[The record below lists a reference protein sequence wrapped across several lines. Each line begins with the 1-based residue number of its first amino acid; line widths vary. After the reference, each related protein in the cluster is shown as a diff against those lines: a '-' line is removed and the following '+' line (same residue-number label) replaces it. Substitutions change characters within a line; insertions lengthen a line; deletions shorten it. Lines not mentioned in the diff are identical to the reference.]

1 MQPQAAIRPLH
12 SSPWGLQH
20 CVPYLWTSPT
30 TGALHPQP
38 VPGGP
43 ARLVH
48 GLGVLHP
55 VVQHTEDTAWSSTAG
70 GNGAGM
76 CRTPTS
82 AQGSLC
88 APTARL
94 QGWNHSQLTGKAE
107 HNPTPGP
114 AAFCSHKAATGPP
127 PSAREPSTAPGR
139 EGGKHPPRPPAA
151 PSLLCQH
158 LILKR
163 REQPTNKL
171 WLEESGRLRSRRF
184 FGSRKRE
191 NGKEK
196 GQNIPRGVIFSR
208 RLRGSWHR
216 AGTELAQS
224 SGAPC

>member
-1 MQPQAAIRPLH
+1 
-12 SSPWGLQH
+12 
-20 CVPYLWTSPT
+20 
-30 TGALHPQP
+30 
-38 VPGGP
+38 
-43 ARLVH
+43 
-48 GLGVLHP
+48 
-55 VVQHTEDTAWSSTAG
+55 
-70 GNGAGM
+70 M

-127 PSAREPSTAPGR
+127 PSAREPNAAPGR

-208 RLRGSWHR
+208 RLHGSWHR
-216 AGTELAQS
+216 AGTEQRSTVLSPALLQVWRAALGPA
-224 SGAPC
+224 GAELQGPAVSLSATFCPSPFFSPRGR